1 MTTSVKSIL
10 LFLTIILYS
19 IPVYSHPDFIPQDK
33 LLHFS
38 TCYIISST
46 TTSLVYNI
54 TDNRKKAVMYGILT
68 SVVIGGLK
76 ELHDR
81 DHGDSDWNDMS
92 ANIVGGTLGSIVVV
106 IKF

>member
-68 SVVIGGLK
+68 SVVVGGLK

-81 DHGDSDWNDMS
+81 DHGDSDWNDMG
-92 ANIVGGTLGSIVVV
+92 ANVIGGTLGSIVVV
-106 IKF
+106 IEF